1 MEEEDWL
8 PLSPRGDGTSIPTT
22 LHVSQNCPLLQLPW
36 WDLNN
41 TLKMAGLNGVI
52 FTLLVTFGNVWSHFG
67 SSQLKVRAGA
77 CQWHLVG
84 PGQRCY

>member
-8 PLSPRGDGTSIPTT
+8 PLSPRGDGTSIPPT

-41 TLKMAGLNGVI
+41 TLKMAGLNWG
-52 FTLLVTFGNVWSHFG
+52 
-67 SSQLKVRAGA
+67 
-77 CQWHLVG
+77 
-84 PGQRCY
+84 